1 MINQKRSI
9 RSYTPSSSLENRTR
23 FQILMDKVYTRS
35 YQNGAKPYPLRKN
48 LPIWP
53 VHMSTPGPRVL
64 CPVLLEKRDLS
75 SGLAYL
81 PHVRGKIKTVTK
93 RIFSETFSRMERF
106 ENSSFSF
113 SRWRRTK
120 SEVLEYYIPLA
131 SRIPCE
137 GCYCFCDRFSVS
149 AWTGKNHSKTQCVDA
164 FFSKMDRQ
172 NPCVHPDTCIRGK
185 KTPNLV

>member
-23 FQILMDKVYTRS
+23 FQILMGKVYTRS

-81 PHVRGKIKTVTK
+81 PHVPGKIKTVTK
-93 RIFSETFSRMERF
+93 RIFSETYPEWSVLKTPASHFRSKG
-106 ENSSFSF
+106 
-113 SRWRRTK
+113 RRN
-120 SEVLEYYIPLA
+120 P
-131 SRIPCE
+131 
-137 GCYCFCDRFSVS
+137 RFS
-149 AWTGKNHSKTQCVDA
+149 NIIDH
-164 FFSKMDRQ
+164 
-172 NPCVHPDTCIRGK
+172 
-185 KTPNLV
+185 